1 MQPLMDEATADLVLD
16 APPQAAVIGQLRE
29 QAEADG
35 SAVIAT
41 FERPPKDTYYLVVSD
56 RGTCVLLNEG
66 ITIETFNREL
76 DDAEV
81 AEALA
86 A

>member
-1 MQPLMDEATADLVLD
+1 MDEATADLVLD
-16 APPQAAVIGQLRE
+16 KPPEAAIIGQLRE
-29 QAEADG
+29 QAEASG

-41 FERPPKDTYYLVVSD
+41 FERHSQEPYYLVVSD

-66 ITIETFNREL
+66 VTVETFNRDL